1 MLQLTLFKIPTNR
14 AALGQNRADHPDV
27 MHNSRL
33 MLNLGCGERT
43 HPEWVNID
51 FSLRARLRAVPY
63 LRRLFGGPNPPG
75 YINHDLRKGIPV
87 ASGSADVV
95 YTSHVLEHLDPE
107 HAGLFL
113 REAHRA
119 LRPGGV
125 IRVVVPD
132 LEAAA
137 RAYLDALDAWR
148 TTRVSDAEL
157 RYEWAVILLL
167 DQMVR
172 SKPGGRMTPWLRQHR
187 NSGVVRELGGIVA
200 ELAAEPP
207 NPPNLLRRAIGHAAS
222 RRSPAR
228 TGELHR
234 WMYDE
239 LSLARLLARCGFHD
253 IRRVTAEESR
263 IPGWCAFGLDLD
275 PDGRPHQPGSI
286 WMEATH

>member
-1 MLQLTLFKIPTNR
+1 MSR
-14 AALGQNRADHPDV
+14 DSLGQTRSVHPDV
-27 MHNSRL
+27 MPQSQL

-51 FSLRARLRAVPY
+51 FSLRARLRSVP
-63 LRRLFGGPNPPG
+63 LVRRLFGGPNPPG
-75 YINHDLRKGIPV
+75 YVNHDLRKGIPV
-87 ASGSADVV
+87 ASASADVV
-95 YTSHVLEHLDPE
+95 YTSHVLEHLEPE
-107 HAGLFL
+107 HAAPFL

-132 LEAAA
+132 LESAA

-148 TTRVSDAEL
+148 AGQIPDAEL

-172 SKPGGRMTPWLRQHR
+172 RRPGGRMAPWLRQHR
-187 NSGVVRELGGIVA
+187 DSEVVRELGGIVA
-200 ELAAEPP
+200 DLASESD
-207 NPPNLLRRAIGHAAS
+207 NRHGILRRAIGRAAS

-228 TGELHR
+228 TGELHC

-239 LSLARLLARCGFHD
+239 ASLARLLVTCGFHD
-253 IRRVTAEESR
+253 IRRVAADESR
-263 IPGWCAFGLDLD
+263 IPGWSAFGLDLN
-275 PDGRPHQPGSI
+275 PDGRPHQPGSV
-286 WMEATH
+286 WMEAAT